1 MRTKYTI
8 HEPIWNGG
16 NRCFGVADFRLSGF
30 EGIDVTCDYKNKD
43 GEVVLPE
50 IYGITS
56 VKAKTFPHYYVKDV
70 KIYKIPVTE
79 FEVMEKKSE
88 PLFEQPVQGESITDY
103 LTQIES
109 ILEVAVEAP
118 ESNWEMGMKYIREGK
133 AILNKGLALL
143 EKESGI

>member
-88 PLFEQPVQGESITDY
+88 PLFEQPVQ
-103 LTQIES
+103 
-109 ILEVAVEAP
+109 VEAP
-118 ESNWEMGMKYIREGK
+118 AESNWEMGLKYIREGK

-143 EKESGI
+143 EKESGKVS